1 MADQNRGNKGVKE
14 VCSFLQFFQAKS
26 LISDLN
32 VMIMNYL
39 VRGGYPSAAVSFARE
54 ANLALSKESME
65 SITARMEVRNKIH
78 AGDIEGAIHDINRLN
93 PQVIVST
100 PCPCRC
106 VFVFFRW
113 QAMITRSCTTLLS

>member
-1 MADQNRGNKGVKE
+1 M
-14 VCSFLQFFQAKS
+14 
-26 LISDLN
+26 SDLN

-54 ANLALSKESME
+54 ANLALSKESVE

-93 PQVIVST
+93 PQVLSLLLSMCFFLAGDDYT
-100 PCPCRC
+100 
-106 VFVFFRW
+106 FVHH
-113 QAMITRSCTTLLS
+113 AAIMMITKFQSSK